1 MASTTKN
8 PNPAAAT
15 QTTQP
20 NVQTAV
26 SGALSA
32 ANSVATQRLQT
43 FGQLHQ
49 ARIARLTRAAA
60 SLSAQG
66 DAGAV
71 SLAQTHAQIAAE
83 KTIVAKIAVVGQQAA
98 IAAPQVAAS
107 GWALHGR
114 VYSSDLVPVPSA
126 TVFLVDAEKTYQNA
140 YGFSYTDAT
149 GYFLINFPGTPP
161 QSATPAAG
169 AQTSAATGSAPQLF
183 VAVANASGQPVYLA
197 TTAFTPTLGVATYQ
211 VLPVSGTPI
220 GDPPADIR
228 KVALPPA
235 PAKKSS

>member
-1 MASTTKN
+1 VASATKN
-8 PNPAAAT
+8 PNPAAAA

-32 ANSVATQRLQT
+32 ADSAATQRLQT

-66 DAGAV
+66 DAGAA
-71 SLAQTHAQIAAE
+71 SLAQIQAQIAAE
-83 KTIVAKIAVVGQQAA
+83 KTTVAKVAVVRQQ
-98 IAAPQVAAS
+98 IATVAPQVAAS

-114 VYSSDLVPVPSA
+114 VYSSDLVPVPNS
-126 TVFLVDAEKTYQNA
+126 TVFLVDAEKAYQNA

-149 GYFLINFPGTPP
+149 GYFLINFPGTPA
-161 QSATPAAG
+161 QSPTPAAG
-169 AQTSAATGSAPQLF
+169 AQAPAAAGSTPQLF

-197 TTAFTPTLGVATYQ
+197 TTAFQPTLGVATYQ
-211 VLPVSGTPI
+211 VVPVSGTPI
-220 GDPPADIR
+220 GDPPENIR
-228 KVALPPA
+228 KVALPPVST
-235 PAKKSS
+235 KKSS